1 MLDDQDYLVLRSD
14 ISKREFNDLASNM
27 PAGADDGKMSMSEA
41 TTFQGYL
48 FAALTV
54 GWSLD
59 GDPTI
64 EAYESLAAESANA
77 VDEAIA
83 KHFESLIP
91 SSAEGK

>member
-1 MLDDQDYLVLRSD
+1 MSILRKASAETTKVMLDDQDFLVLRSD

-27 PAGADDGKMSMSEA
+27 PAGADDGKMSMTEA
-41 TTFQGYL
+41 
-48 FAALTV
+48 
-54 GWSLD
+54 
-59 GDPTI
+59 
-64 EAYESLAAESANA
+64 LAAESANA